1 MELLF
6 SFTVK
11 KLLDELDL
19 IISNED
25 LQFIEHNV
33 NEIVK
38 DDTIEL
44 VINVLEGQ
52 KIIVEN

>member
-1 MELLF
+1 M
-6 SFTVK
+6 K
-11 KLLDELDL
+11 
-19 IISNED
+19 I

-33 NEIVK
+33 NEIIK

-52 KIIVEN
+52 KVL